1 MSLFII
7 NVININKLLLGKM
20 TKKEELSVHI
30 ARRQQ
35 LHITDANPKYFGL
48 SGIRDNVPLS
58 NLWNSPK
65 IIAHFIG

>member
-1 MSLFII
+1 
-7 NVININKLLLGKM
+7 VININKLLLGKM

-48 SGIRDNVPLS
+48 SGIGDNVPQY
-58 NLWNSPK
+58 K
-65 IIAHFIG
+65 H

>member
-1 MSLFII
+1 
-7 NVININKLLLGKM
+7 VININKLLLGKM

-48 SGIRDNVPLS
+48 SGIGDNVPVS
-58 NLWNSPK
+58 NLWNYPK
-65 IIAHFIG
+65 IITYII

>member
-1 MSLFII
+1 
-7 NVININKLLLGKM
+7 VININKLLLGKM

-48 SGIRDNVPLS
+48 SGIGDNVPEAEI
-58 NLWNSPK
+58 WRVMK
-65 IIAHFIG
+65 FVRCADAV

>member
-1 MSLFII
+1 VSLFII

-48 SGIRDNVPLS
+48 SGIGDNVPKS
-58 NLWNSPK
+58 NPDNILILLW
-65 IIAHFIG
+65 I